1 MILERTIR
9 IASLAIPIFFCAGPE
24 TTRAENP
31 AGGYEIELGGSNP
44 IITIGDISVEE
55 QQCEDVPG
63 VGLLCVEIS
72 TNIPVNVDARGKI
85 SGIGTFTFADGGGDI
100 EIVGIM
106 SCMVSGRVNGRMD
119 SASRD
124 HDTKITI
131 RARCKGDVIVT
142 GAAQGVFPTKI
153 TARFKGESDD
163 DGFYVG
169 EASTR
174 VSIRGLGSERVVAPV
189 FLELGNGG
197 DWTISLNIVDIDG
210 KKLGGTASATLDDG
224 SRLTFEIRA
233 RYNEKKDES
242 NVTLKPHTAFRGASI
257 RLRHLVVTGGAIT
270 GGELKYRVNG
280 QKGKVLDP

>member
-1 MILERTIR
+1 MILGRTIR

-31 AGGYEIELGGSNP
+31 AGDYEINLGGSNP
-44 IITIGDISVEE
+44 IITIGDIFVAE
-55 QQCEDVPG
+55 QQCEFVAGIGQVCVDV
-63 VGLLCVEIS
+63 S
-72 TNIPVNVDARGKI
+72 TNIRITVNARGKV
-85 SGIGTFTFADGGGDI
+85 SGDGSFTFEADGGGI
-100 EIVGIM
+100 EIAGTM
-106 SCMVSGRVNGRMD
+106 GCMVSGRVNGRMD
-119 SASRD
+119 SALRD
-124 HDTKITI
+124 HNTKIAI
-131 RARCKGDVIVT
+131 RLRCQGDVGVT
-142 GAAQGVFPTKI
+142 GRGNFSTRVTMKI
-153 TARFKGESDD
+153 KGESDD
-163 DGFYVG
+163 DGVYFG